1 MKTVVIDHLI
11 YEIRNCV
18 CTHKLA
24 PGCYA
29 RYLWNDAA
37 GSRKMG
43 PNEYGC
49 ADAANILYTIGDF
62 PSDPAE
68 RAAFVEQLQA
78 MQEPDTGLYREATH
92 HPIHTTAHCMAALEL
107 FDAKP
112 LYKATALEPCTTKEG
127 LYQLLE
133 QEAVWGEKPWPGSH
147 QGAGILP
154 SLTNCGMVDL
164 QWKNW
169 YFDWMWQHSDP
180 ELGFVVF
187 GEKKALNTRDYM
199 CSGFHY
205 LFNHEAER
213 RPLRYPEK
221 IIDFCL
227 HMMADPEK
235 YEFVGRRMK
244 NGVAKKCDF
253 IDVDVVY
260 SLSRAMRQTPHR
272 FREAKEALETFAE
285 EYIAM
290 FNGIDYA
297 GDESFNDLHT
307 LFGAVCCLAE
317 LQSALPGKILT
328 TKPLRLVLDRRPFI

>member
-1 MKTVVIDHLI
+1 MKPVVIDHLVAQI
-11 YEIRNCV
+11 ENCV
-18 CTHKLA
+18 STHKLA
-24 PGCYA
+24 SGCYA
-29 RYLWNDAA
+29 RWLWNNKE
-37 GSRKMG
+37 GSRKLG
-43 PNEYGC
+43 RNEYGC
-49 ADAANILYTIGDF
+49 ADAANILYTIGAF
-62 PSDPAE
+62 PADPAE
-68 RAAFVEQLQA
+68 RAAVVENLQA

-112 LYKATALEPCTTKEG
+112 LHKATALEPCTTKEG

-133 QEAVWGEKPWPGSH
+133 QEVVWGERPWPGSH

-154 SLTNCGMVDL
+154 SLTNCDMVGL
-164 QWKNW
+164 EWKNW

-180 ELGFVVF
+180 ELGFVIF
-187 GEKKALNTRDYM
+187 GEKKALNQRDYM

-221 IIDFCL
+221 IVDYCL
-227 HMMADPEK
+227 LMMADPVK
-235 YEFVGRRMK
+235 YEFVGTRKK
-244 NGVAKKCDF
+244 NSIVQYCGF

-272 FREAKEALETFAE
+272 FWEAKEALEKFAE
-285 EYIAM
+285 SYIAM
-290 FNGIDYA
+290 FEAIDFEK
-297 GDESFNDLHT
+297 DESFNDLHM